1 MVKNWVMT
9 PVMTADDTHM
19 LLVGVGSIITP
30 HLSLSNVYLIP
41 KIRLNLASVG

>member
-19 LLVGVGSIITP
+19 LLVGVGFIITP